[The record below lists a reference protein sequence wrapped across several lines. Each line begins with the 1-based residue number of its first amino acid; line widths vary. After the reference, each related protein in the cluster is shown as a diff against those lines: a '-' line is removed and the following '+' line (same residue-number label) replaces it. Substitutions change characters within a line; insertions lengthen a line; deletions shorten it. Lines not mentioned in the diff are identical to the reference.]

1 MRKQFTFYRSFY
13 EALCLITDKA
23 ERADAIDAI
32 CRYALDGEPP
42 DMEALSDTAKVVMVL
57 IRPVLDT
64 ARRKA
69 EGGMHSRKSPEG
81 CEQDESKIVVRP
93 GQDKSKMSVRCG
105 QEDGNKGEKEKES
118 EKEIEIEIEIETE
131 KEIELE
137 TETEIESEGEGDTRP
152 PAPREGGVPRRAN
165 SEHPSLEEVRAY
177 CVQRG
182 TGVPP
187 EQWYDYYSAN
197 GWMVGQNPM
206 RDWKAA
212 VRNWERTEY
221 RDRQLRHSKAP
232 SPARPLSPEQRERSD
247 RALEENQAQL
257 RALLASVGEA

>member
-32 CRYALDGEPP
+32 CRYALDGEAP

-118 EKEIEIEIEIETE
+118 EKEIEIETE

-137 TETEIESEGEGDTRP
+137 TDIEAEAESKCLCPLPALRGASPGGGGARAIQNRGYFLCSGEEP
-152 PAPREGGVPRRAN
+152 
-165 SEHPSLEEVRAY
+165 
-177 CVQRG
+177 
-182 TGVPP
+182 
-187 EQWYDYYSAN
+187 
-197 GWMVGQNPM
+197 
-206 RDWKAA
+206 
-212 VRNWERTEY
+212 
-221 RDRQLRHSKAP
+221 LRIKK
-232 SPARPLSPEQRERSD
+232 D
-247 RALEENQAQL
+247 
-257 RALLASVGEA
+257 